1 MTPHDREE
9 IIRLDGELANA
20 RAENER
26 LRARLDSAYIEG
38 WKKGV
43 VESID
48 KIAAYQATLGAR
60 DGSFPGEHIS
70 VSQTTLDKAIELLT
84 IRFASPPEAPPQP
97 TTPEPQA
104 VPIAVFTA
112 ALEKSREQTIET
124 IVETLIGYRDDATRV
139 IAEAIYA
146 ALAKEP

>member
-9 IIRLDGELANA
+9 IIRLDGELSNA

-43 VESID
+43 IESID
-48 KIAAYQATLGAR
+48 KLMAFQSSVGFNDWSPTR
-60 DGSFPGEHIS
+60 DTAF
-70 VSQTTLDKAIELLT
+70 DKAIELLT

>member
-1 MTPHDREE
+1 MTTPDREE
-9 IIRLDGELANA
+9 IVRLDGELANA

-26 LRARLDSAYIEG
+26 LRARLDSVYIEG

-48 KIAAYQATLGAR
+48 KLMAFQMSVGFTDWSPTR
-60 DGSFPGEHIS
+60 DTAF
-70 VSQTTLDKAIELLT
+70 DKAIELLT
-84 IRFASPPEAPPQP
+84 IRFAHPPEAPEPP
-97 TTPEPQA
+97 KPPEPQA
-104 VPIAVFTA
+104 VPIAAFTA
-112 ALEKSREQTIET
+112 ALEKSREQTIAL